1 MDLPRKIGIAIVMIV
16 PAFVGAGALWAVFH
30 NWIAVIL
37 WLLVITGLTG
47 AIIAGK
53 FSKPS
58 AS

>member
-16 PAFVGAGALWAVFH
+16 PAFVGAGALWALFH
-30 NWIAVIL
+30 NWIAVIP
-37 WLLVITGLTG
+37 WLLVISGLTG
-47 AIIAGK
+47 AIITGK